1 MCRFRSLGCTP
12 CTGAIRSD
20 ATTVESI
27 VAEMMVARTSE
38 RATRVIDHDS
48 EGSMETK
55 KREGY
60 F

>member
-1 MCRFRSLGCTP
+1 
-12 CTGAIRSD
+12 
-20 ATTVESI
+20 
-27 VAEMMVARTSE
+27 MMVARTSE
-38 RATRVIDHDS
+38 RATRVIDYDA

>member
-1 MCRFRSLGCTP
+1 VP
-12 CTGAIRSD
+12 CTGAIRSE
-20 ATTVESI
+20 ATTLEGI
-27 VAEMMVARTSE
+27 IAEMMVTRTSE